1 MTKLP
6 KVLLVDD
13 EPNILNSYKRTL
25 RKAFDID
32 VASSG
37 DEALKLIAQGKK
49 YAVIVTDMQ
58 MPNMNG
64 LELLKR
70 VKELLP
76 DTVRIMLTGNSDQ
89 GTAVNAVNIGDVFRF
104 ICKPCDGDTLIN
116 TISSGVKQ
124 YELIIAEKV
133 LLNKTLKSV
142 INVLSELLALV
153 NPDAM
158 ENNTKMREYM
168 KSLAKVLKLPNSW
181 GFEPMIQLS
190 QLGCVIFP
198 PQTIK
203 NIESGSAIS
212 EEEKQLF
219 AQHPCLASDL
229 IRRIP
234 RMEKI
239 AENILYQEKCFN
251 GEGIPTDDVKG
262 KDIPLGA
269 RMLKVVIDYIHF
281 EKKEN
286 STEDA
291 FAKLTAQEQ
300 YYDPKILAALKIA
313 LNLVVTSPTQRVK
326 FEDLDLDMIINEDII
341 TQRGQL
347 VARKGQ
353 RITDTLSNIV
363 KHCLDN
369 NAIEGTI
376 EVTIIDEEEKSEEK
390 EE

>member
-6 KVLLVDD
+6 KILLVDD
-13 EPNILNSYKRTL
+13 EPNILNSYRRTL
-25 RKAFDID
+25 RKTFDID

-37 DEALKLIAQGKK
+37 DEALKTIEQGKK

-64 LELLKR
+64 LELLKK

-76 DTVRIMLTGNSDQ
+76 DTVRIMLTGNADQ
-89 GTAVNAVNIGDVFRF
+89 ATAVNAVNIGDVFKF

-116 TISSGVKQ
+116 TINSGVKQ
-124 YELIIAEKV
+124 YELIVAEKV

-158 ENNTKMREYM
+158 DNNTKMREYM

-203 NIESGSAIS
+203 NIESGVEIS
-212 EEEKQLF
+212 EEERQLF

-269 RMLKVVIDYIHF
+269 RMLKVVIDFIHF
-281 EKKEN
+281 EKKED
-286 STEDA
+286 SSESA
-291 FAKLTAQEQ
+291 FAKLIAQEQ
-300 YYDPKILAALKIA
+300 FYDPKILAALKVA
-313 LNLVVTSPTQRVK
+313 LNLVVSSPKQQVML
-326 FEDLDLDMIINEDII
+326 EDIDFNMILNEDIV

-353 RITDTLSNIV
+353 RITDTLSHII

-369 NAIEGTI
+369 NAIEGSI
-376 EVTIIDEEEKSEEK
+376 EVTIVEDEK
-390 EE
+390 EKKEE